1 VIVTRAAPAGLNWI
15 HVDDDLIVV
24 DKPAGL
30 LAVPGLVSAD
40 NLWARVAACH
50 ADALVVHRLDMATS
64 GLLLFARG
72 PAMQRTLS
80 AAFAQRAV
88 NKRYVAVVNGL
99 MATDAGTI
107 ALPLAADWPQRPRQK
122 VDFDLGKPSQTNWRV
137 LSRDV
142 AQATTRLELEPV
154 TGRTHQLRVHL
165 AAIGH
170 AIVGDALYATAAVR
184 DAAPRLL
191 LHASALRLAAL
202 RCGASICNGAEFE
215 STPPF

>member
-1 VIVTRAAPAGLNWI
+1 VIVTGSASTGLNWI

-30 LAVPGLVSAD
+30 LAVPGLVSTD

-50 ADALVVHRLDMATS
+50 IDALVVHRLDMATS

-72 PAMQRTLS
+72 PAMQRALS

-88 NKRYVAVVNGL
+88 SKRYVAVVDGL
-99 MATDAGTI
+99 MATDFGTI
-107 ALPLAADWPQRPRQK
+107 DLPLAADWPQRPRQK
-122 VDFDLGKPSQTNWRV
+122 VDLAHGKPSQTNWWV
-137 LSRDV
+137 LSRDL
-142 AQATTRLELEPV
+142 AQVTTRVELEPL

-170 AIVGDALYATAAVR
+170 AIVGDALYATVAVR

-191 LHASALRLAAL
+191 LHASSLRLSVL
-202 RCGASICNGAEFE
+202 HGGTSTRNGTEFE
-215 STPPF
+215 SPPPF